1 MEVPAQRLDDI
12 SCAIDFLVKHPQVDA
27 ERIGSL
33 GICAGGSYALVQR
46 RRPSCA

>member
-12 SCAIDFLVKHPQVDA
+12 SCAIDFLVRHPAVDA

-33 GICAGGSYALVQR
+33 GICAGAAMLCATP
-46 RRPSCA
+46 RPSCA